1 MSDDKKTTKA
11 KPKAEAKEPTV
22 FLVYRGEI
30 SEVSL
35 FSGANDAM
43 DAITKDRDLKVERV
57 LMKRGKR
64 RAKA

>member
-1 MSDDKKTTKA
+1 MSDDKKAKT

-22 FLVYRGEI
+22 FLVYKGDLH
-30 SEVSL
+30 EVAL

-43 DAITKDRDLKVERV
+43 DAITRDRDLKVERV
-57 LMKRGKR
+57 LLKRGKR